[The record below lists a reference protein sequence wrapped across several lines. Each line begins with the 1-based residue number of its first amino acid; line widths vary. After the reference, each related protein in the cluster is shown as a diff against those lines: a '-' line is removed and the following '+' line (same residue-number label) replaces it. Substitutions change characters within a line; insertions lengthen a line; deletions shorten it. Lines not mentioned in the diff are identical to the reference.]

1 MPKTLAEILADAAAG
16 DDLAF
21 TGPDGITFKLADLR
35 GFKKSV
41 DGETAA
47 AKAKREEAE
56 ATAMEAAKILDVLKK
71 AKDEMNANPGDKNKD
86 KDTNKGDDWKKDAL
100 YAPLVPVFEAL
111 EKQAKQSFELATALQ
126 KELARSSSFYMIERM
141 RSEYNSA
148 PESFRK
154 ATPFEKAVQAA
165 LSNQEFDAF
174 GEGENVVKMPTLRRR
189 IHEGTEAE
197 RIAAAVKEGVETEKK
212 KWEEKQRLDSLPKPG
227 KFQTRTKTDKPPIE
241 KLEQLTSDVVAN
253 DPDILKA
260 MEGPTV

>member
-35 GFKKSV
+35 GFKKAV
-41 DGETAA
+41 DGETAT

-56 ATAMEAAKILDVLKK
+56 AAAMEAAKILDVLKK
-71 AKDEMNANPGDKNKD
+71 AKDEMNANAS
-86 KDTNKGDDWKKDAL
+86 NKGKHDEPNKGNDWKADPL
-100 YAPLVPVFEAL
+100 YAPLVPVFEAM
-111 EKQAKQSFELATALQ
+111 EKQAKQSFELASALQ

-141 RSEYNSA
+141 RNEYNSA

-154 ATPFEKAVQAA
+154 ATPFEKAVAAA
-165 LSNQEFDAF
+165 LANQEYDNF
-174 GEGENVVKMPTLRRR
+174 GEGENSVKMPTLRRR
-189 IHEGTEAE
+189 IHEGTEAD
-197 RIAAAVKEGVETEKK
+197 RIEAAVQARVADEKK
-212 KWEEKQRLDSLPKPG
+212 KWDEKQRLDSLPKPG
-227 KFQTRTKTDKPPIE
+227 KFQTRGKSDKPPIA
-241 KLEQLTSDVVAN
+241 KLDELTSEVVAN